1 MDIDVGPNAPGSNF
15 SRLERHSADRR
26 IGPASLNHH
35 PNRQRPAVGSRT
47 TAATPPP
54 VRTPGP
60 PLRPRHNEMYT
71 WGRNDRLGYIP
82 QAHSCSPHIHFTN
95 MEGVR
100 SPVTQS
106 TGLRG
111 PASPTGGLRSPRNA
125 IHRCFSLRT
134 TVWVKG
140 QVSINWKPSSALCQ
154 ALNRLPQ
161 HSGPP
166 NQIDIGHSG
175 SRPLDPR
182 RHDRLWNAFA
192 VGKN

>member
-71 WGRNDRLGYIP
+71 WGRNDRLGSIP
-82 QAHSCSPHIHFTN
+82 QAHSRSPRIHFTN
-95 MEGVR
+95 MQGVR

-125 IHRCFSLRT
+125 IHRCVEPAHNRVGQGPSHHQLK
-134 TVWVKG
+134 TVNCIASG
-140 QVSINWKPSSALCQ
+140 
-154 ALNRLPQ
+154 
-161 HSGPP
+161 SGPTVPTQRAP
-166 NQIDIGHSG
+166 NQVDIGHSG
-175 SRPLDPR
+175 SHPLDPR
-182 RHDRLWNAFA
+182 RHHRLWNAFSI
-192 VGKN
+192 

>member
-1 MDIDVGPNAPGSNF
+1 MDSDVGPNAPGSNF

-95 MEGVR
+95 MQGVR

-111 PASPTGGLRSPRNA
+111 PRNA
-125 IHRCFSLRT
+125 IHRCVEPAHNRVGQGPSHHQLK
-134 TVWVKG
+134 TVNCTG
-140 QVSINWKPSSALCQ
+140 SG
-154 ALNRLPQ
+154 
-161 HSGPP
+161 SGPTVP
-166 NQIDIGHSG
+166 TQRAPQP
-175 SRPLDPR
+175 SR
-182 RHDRLWNAFA
+182 HWTLWLPSP
-192 VGKN
+192 

>member
-1 MDIDVGPNAPGSNF
+1 MDSDVGPNAPGSNF

-71 WGRNDRLGYIP
+71 WGRNNRLGCIP
-82 QAHSCSPHIHFTN
+82 QALLCSPRIHFTSLHG
-95 MEGVR
+95 M
-100 SPVTQS
+100 
-106 TGLRG
+106 RG
-111 PASPTGGLRSPRNA
+111 PRNA
-125 IHRCFSLRT
+125 IHRCVEPAHNRVGQGPSHHQLK
-134 TVWVKG
+134 TVNCIASG
-140 QVSINWKPSSALCQ
+140 
-154 ALNRLPQ
+154 
-161 HSGPP
+161 SGPTVPTQRAP
-166 NQIDIGHSG
+166 NQVDIGHSG
-175 SRPLDPR
+175 SHPLDPR
-182 RHDRLWNAFA
+182 RHHRLWNAFA

>member
-35 PNRQRPAVGSRT
+35 PNRLCGRQSPHQGSYPSRQRPHITKCISG
-47 TAATPPP
+47 
-54 VRTPGP
+54 
-60 PLRPRHNEMYT
+60 
-71 WGRNDRLGYIP
+71 GRNDRLGYIP

-95 MEGVR
+95 MQGVR

-125 IHRCFSLRT
+125 IHRCVEPAHNRVGQGPSHHQLK
-134 TVWVKG
+134 TVNCIASG
-140 QVSINWKPSSALCQ
+140 
-154 ALNRLPQ
+154 
-161 HSGPP
+161 SGPTVPTQRAPQP
-166 NQIDIGHSG
+166 N
-175 SRPLDPR
+175 
-182 RHDRLWNAFA
+182 RHWTLWLPSP
-192 VGKN
+192 